1 MNNSMWADEM
11 QAVIVTKAKNEE
23 FDEKCNSGRD
33 FALFVWVAASNVWG
47 GFDREVLSWPRV
59 YKSSISP
66 NLIMAGNFLGH
77 FLPMIHTC
85 KFCDKYVTK
94 TQSQGYSHKGL
105 ACEQPVLLLGPA
117 QPEKFLG
124 PKNVWGS
131 GCIRLSI
138 RLKQY
143 SLRGHNVFCSSGCF
157 LFFSIDLWGW
167 WTQQVSKHAMYYAM
181 DYFLFIFFQF
191 SSVQSLSHVWL
202 FATPWTHKASLSITN
217 SQSPCPSSQW
227 CHPTISSSVIPFSSC
242 LQSFP
247 ASGSFPVSQLFAS
260 GGQSVGVSASTSV
273 LPMNTQDFRMDWLDL
288 LAVQGT
294 LKSFLQHHS
303 SKTSILRCLAFFIVQ
318 LSHPYMTA
326 GKTIALTR
334 WTFVGKV
341 MSLPFNTLSKF
352 K

>member
-1 MNNSMWADEM
+1 MWLRKRFCP
-11 QAVIVTKAKNEE
+11 VCLGGSI
-23 FDEKCNSGRD
+23 KC
-33 FALFVWVAASNVWG
+33 LG

-105 ACEQPVLLLGPA
+105 AREQPVLLLGPA

-124 PKNVWGS
+124 PKNVWVS

-138 RLKQY
+138 RRKQY

-191 SSVQSLSHVWL
+191 SSVQLLSHVWL
-202 FATPWTHKASLSITN
+202 FTTPWTEAQGLLVHHHLLESMSIE
-217 SQSPCPSSQW
+217 SVMPSNHLIL
-227 CHPTISSSVIPFSSC
+227 CHPPSPPAFNLSQHQGLFQWVSSSHQVAKVLGFQPQHQSFQWTPRTLGWTGWIS
-242 LQSFP
+242 LQSKGLSRVF
-247 ASGSFPVSQLFAS
+247 S
-260 GGQSVGVSASTSV
+260 
-273 LPMNTQDFRMDWLDL
+273 NT
-288 LAVQGT
+288 AVQ
-294 LKSFLQHHS
+294 KHQ
-303 SKTSILRCLAFFIVQ
+303 FFGAQ
-318 LSHPYMTA
+318 LS
-326 GKTIALTR
+326 L
-334 WTFVGKV
+334 
-341 MSLPFNTLSKF
+341 
-352 K
+352 